1 MLACNGSRAVG
12 AASSETQGQ
21 LMGAEGR
28 GKIKAS
34 GKKISE

>member
-21 LMGAEGR
+21 LMEAEGK
-28 GKIKAS
+28 GKTKAS
-34 GKKISE
+34 GKK